1 MAKAVRISN
10 ISDKVR
16 CESNPKADIQK
27 YYSFKRVLG
36 HGHFGTVREAAR
48 LSDPSK
54 KLFAIKS
61 IPKEKIKKDF
71 KLMRRELE
79 LLHIVDHPNIID
91 FFETFE
97 DERYVHIVMEECTGG
112 DLFDH
117 LITHGQY
124 SEQEA
129 AILLRKII
137 SAINHLHRLNIC
149 HRDIKPENFLFQSP
163 EKLSE
168 VKIIDFGLATKFGE
182 EQMHTVVGTPY
193 YVAPE
198 VLQGNYGKECDVWS
212 LGVLL
217 YVMLAG
223 YPPFYGDSQHEIF
236 KRIIRGI
243 YDFDREEWSDVSA
256 EARDLISSMLVVN
269 PAKRATTE
277 KVLRHEWFSI
287 FEVQAR
293 PQVPLR
299 ILERLK
305 RHHRPR
311 KLRSEVLKVV
321 VKLLSNEEI
330 NELRQAFE
338 AIDTQNTGF
347 ITVEELQQA
356 MTTAGLTVAG
366 DEIAS
371 NCHAEIVREADY
383 LHMGQ
388 LNYTEF
394 VLATLDRKKVVT
406 EEVLYNAF
414 KQFDTENRGYITPE
428 DLALVFQ
435 HAGYEADPTEYA
447 TMIQEYDLEGEQIDF
462 DSFRHILSKHYSV
475 DETSPFKPRNGSHL
489 VLDEGNL

>member
-1 MAKAVRISN
+1 MGLCGGKDWQFRQPAMAKVIVRSD

-16 CESNPKADIQK
+16 CQSKPYSDIQK
-27 YYSFKRVLG
+27 FYTFKRVLG
-36 HGHFGTVREAAR
+36 HGHFGTVREAWR
-48 LSDPSK
+48 ISDSTK
-54 KLFAIKS
+54 KLFAVKS
-61 IPKEKIKKDF
+61 IPKEKIKKDL
-71 KLMRRELE
+71 KLMKRELE
-79 LLHIVDHPNIID
+79 VLHIVDHPNIIE

-124 SEQEA
+124 TEQEA

-137 SAINHLHRLNIC
+137 TAINHLHHLHIC

-236 KRIIRGI
+236 KRIIRGM

-269 PAKRATTE
+269 PAKRATLD

-287 FEVQAR
+287 FETQVR

-305 RHHRPR
+305 YHHCTR
-311 KLRSEVLKVV
+311 KLRREVLKVV
-321 VKLLSNEEI
+321 VKLLSNEQVD
-330 NELRQAFE
+330 ELRQAFE
-338 AIDTQNTGF
+338 SIDTQSTGF
-347 ITVEELQQA
+347 ISVEELQQA
-356 MTTAGLTVAG
+356 MTTAGLTVAS

-371 NCHAEIVREADY
+371 KPQVEIVSEADY
-383 LHMGQ
+383 LHQGK

-394 VLATLDRKKVVT
+394 VIATLDRKKVVT

-414 KQFDTENRGYITPE
+414 KQFDTENQGFITPE
-428 DLALVFQ
+428 SLALVFQ
-435 HAGYEADPTEYA
+435 HAGYEADPIEYA
-447 TMIQEYDLEGEQIDF
+447 TMIKEYDLSSEQIDF
-462 DSFRHILSKHYSV
+462 DSFRHILSEH
-475 DETSPFKPRNGSHL
+475 
-489 VLDEGNL
+489 